1 MNSRRR
7 HEQSTAYYDFFAGFR
22 FGSATGF
29 FATLDENLP
38 VCGGFGSPRILTLL
52 FAIDYLLS
60 HIHHT
65 PEISS
70 GFDMSNGFA
79 SALEISARY
88 IREND
93 AITAKTAT
101 LAARYSLRFVP
112 SPPSGS

>member
-1 MNSRRR
+1 MAAHGMNSRRR

-22 FGSATGF
+22 FDSATGF

-38 VCGGFGSPRILTLL
+38 VCGGFGSPRILMLL

-70 GFDMSNGFA
+70 PSLRT
-79 SALEISARY
+79 LE
-88 IREND
+88 
-93 AITAKTAT
+93 
-101 LAARYSLRFVP
+101 LAASRRRPTPRTRWRPLANGREE
-112 SPPSGS
+112 G